1 MLKRLVD
8 KLETMLAYCIVGLMF
23 SGFPLFLFVHAVIT
37 VAE

>member
-8 KLETMLAYCIVGLMF
+8 KLETMLAYCIVSLMVA
-23 SGFPLFLFVHAVIT
+23 GVPMFLLIHAVTT